1 MWNVLWTQ
9 LAIIGTAGG
18 LVLAETTSAQDGLL
32 QYGAIGAIALL
43 ALYAVRVMF
52 TRQVQTHDRERA
64 DLKER
69 CDRAEAQLTQMNQ
82 LLRDQLVA
90 QLTRAT
96 DVMGRVAELLGEQRH
111 AEENKGQR

>member
-1 MWNVLWTQ
+1 VLWTQ

-43 ALYAVRVMF
+43 ALYAVKIMF
-52 TRQVQTHDRERA
+52 TRQVQNHDRERA
-64 DLKER
+64 ELTAR
-69 CDRAEAQLTQMNQ
+69 CDRAETQLAQINQ

-90 QLTRAT
+90 QLAA
-96 DVMGRVAELLGEQRH
+96 VMQSLSLAAEIPRPRTPPLL
-111 AEENKGQR
+111 N

>member
-1 MWNVLWTQ
+1 MLWTQ
-9 LAIIGTAGG
+9 LAIVGTAGG

-43 ALYAVRVMF
+43 ALYAVKIMF
-52 TRQVQTHDRERA
+52 TRQVQNHDRERA
-64 DLKER
+64 ELTAR
-69 CDRAEAQLTQMNQ
+69 CDRAEAQLAQINQ

-96 DVMGRVAELLGEQRH
+96 DVIGRVAELMGEQRH
-111 AEENKGQR
+111 AEETKGQR